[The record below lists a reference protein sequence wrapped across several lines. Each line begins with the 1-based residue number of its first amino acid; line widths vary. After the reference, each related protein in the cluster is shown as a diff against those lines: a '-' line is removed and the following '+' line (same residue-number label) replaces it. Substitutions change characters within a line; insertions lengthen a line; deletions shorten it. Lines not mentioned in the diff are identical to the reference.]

1 MVVSYLTRE
10 RKLVMKSL
18 DRSYYFKG
26 MLLLVRKDDKISL
39 EEKELLIRIGK
50 LLRFNQRFCEQTIND
65 LLKNEHIT
73 EFPLQFSNKEWAEI
87 FLKDA
92 ILIALSDR
100 ELHIKEYNWLKQIA
114 QTNNISENW
123 LLDQVSNFLNNDLPI
138 KETSFEIQKFYKK
151 AQVPGI

>member
-1 MVVSYLTRE
+1 MV
-10 RKLVMKSL
+10 MNSL

-39 EEKELLIRIGK
+39 EEKELLLRIGR

-73 EFPLQFSNKEWAEI
+73 EIPLQFSNKEWAEV

-100 ELHIKEYNWLKQIA
+100 ELHTKEYNWLKQIA
-114 QTNNISENW
+114 QTNHISEQW
-123 LLDQVSNFLNNDLPI
+123 LLDQVSNSLENDVPDQ
-138 KETSFEIQKFYKK
+138 ETSFEIQKFYGKT
-151 AQVPGI
+151 QVPGI